1 MNDLNN
7 MPDADDVEE
16 EEMADIV
23 DDEENSYSQRSGE
36 RKIIKSEFKH
46 EELREIGSSAI
57 WSLSSWKHGNGVD
70 KLRDDN
76 FLTYWQS
83 DGTLPHLVNIQFP
96 QKVNVVQISL
106 WLNYKSDE
114 SYTPNKIT
122 IRAGTHNGDLQDLR
136 TVELD
141 EPLRWV
147 DIQLS
152 GDEILSK
159 TSRPVGAHLFQIA
172 IKANHQNGKDTHIRQ
187 IKVFAPKLPLF
198 YEDYS
203 DDDIP
208 FKTVEFAMHETIR

>member
-1 MNDLNN
+1 YIMNDINI
-7 MPDADDVEE
+7 MQDADEE
-16 EEMADIV
+16 EEDMADLV
-23 DDEENSYSQRSGE
+23 DDDENAYSQKRE
-36 RKIIKSEFKH
+36 QKVIKSEFRH

-57 WSLSSWKHGNGVD
+57 WSLSSWKPGNGVD

-83 DGTLPHLVNIQFP
+83 DGILPHIVSIQFP

-106 WLNYKSDE
+106 WLDFKNDE

-141 EPLRWV
+141 EPQRWV

-152 GDEILSK
+152 GDEVLSR

-172 IKANHQNGKDTHIRQ
+172 IKANHQNGKDTHMRQ
-187 IKVFAPKLPLF
+187 IKVFSPKLPLF
-198 YEDYS
+198 YEDDS

-208 FKTVEFAMHETIR
+208 FKTVDFSMHETVR